1 MGQCESI
8 GESGAEYVHSDQS
21 SIAWYT
27 YYSCLYAAG
36 VFALASVAVSFC
48 LIYKHLS
55 YYTSPMHQRYIVRI
69 LLMVPFYSVDSWL
82 SFMFPRYS
90 VYFDVV
96 RDCYEAF
103 VIYNFFLLLLNS
115 IGGFQIAQKLLVG
128 RQITLLFPFNCI
140 HFTATGHGRFLLRC
154 KNGTLQYVVI
164 RPLMTFV
171 AVFAHA
177 ANAYCPGDLHPTHV
191 SLYTA
196 TVNFVSV
203 TIAMYALITFYDN
216 LSADLKPCKPLPK
229 FLSIKFVIFFSFWQG
244 VLIAILFKIGVIQV
258 MAPFTEK
265 NVAVGIQDT
274 AICVEMIFAGI
285 GHYYAFSPI
294 EFYPTPQPWLDDD
307 FSGGVRTPS
316 STIDTE
322 SAPLLSKVTRVLK
335 VTDVLNDT
343 YETFVASQRAP
354 DLKELRHVASHKDS
368 LRGSMSVQS
377 QASSSYSSA
386 SSPPRIRTPNF
397 T

>member
-1 MGQCESI
+1 MYC
-8 GESGAEYVHSDQS
+8 
-21 SIAWYT
+21 
-27 YYSCLYAAG
+27 
-36 VFALASVAVSFC
+36 
-48 LIYKHLS
+48 
-55 YYTSPMHQRYIVRI
+55 
-69 LLMVPFYSVDSWL
+69 
-82 SFMFPRYS
+82 
-90 VYFDVV
+90 
-96 RDCYEAF
+96 
-103 VIYNFFLLLLNS
+103 LLL
-115 IGGFQIAQKLLVG
+115 F
-128 RQITLLFPFNCI
+128 
-140 HFTATGHGRFLLRC
+140 
-154 KNGTLQYVVI
+154 YVV
-164 RPLMTFV
+164 
-171 AVFAHA
+171 
-177 ANAYCPGDLHPTHV
+177 
-191 SLYTA
+191 
-196 TVNFVSV
+196 
-203 TIAMYALITFYDN
+203 
-216 LSADLKPCKPLPK
+216 LKPELAPFKPLPK
-229 FLSIKFVIFFSFWQG
+229 FLCIKFVIFFSFWQG